1 MRKSGRVRKS
11 TINSFRSC
19 SPRLRKIHG
28 FVRTMTCARH
38 PTTTASVC
46 SMLFFPAQWF
56 LSIGI
61 RTVPRM
67 SCCFMENWPR
77 CFTRKSGLE
86 TALNRS
92 RTKQLGVVSMKRHA
106 LSWTRPPAITAA
118 SSQPASGTRSKSWS
132 RPSSMKP
139 RTGSTAKTG
148 ARRCEFLGWTRRLCR
163 HILILRRHLSSRSCR
178 RYHCPGGFSEGQCRD
193 GLR

>member
-1 MRKSGRVRKS
+1 MEIDNKLISKLLS
-11 TINSFRSC
+11 EAA
-19 SPRLRKIHG
+19 KIHG

-67 SCCFMENWPR
+67 SCCFMENWSR
-77 CFTRKSGLE
+77 SFTRKSELE
-86 TALNRS
+86 MALNLEIALNRS
-92 RTKQLGVVSMKRHA
+92 RTWQLGVASMKRHA

-118 SSQPASGTRSKSWS
+118 SSPLASGTRSKSWS
-132 RPSSMKP
+132 LPSSMRL
-139 RTGSTAKTG
+139 RTESMVKTG
-148 ARRCEFLGWTRRLCR
+148 ARRCKFGR
-163 HILILRRHLSSRSCR
+163 
-178 RYHCPGGFSEGQCRD
+178 GRD
-193 GLR
+193 VPVVPLLVRE